1 LSSDELFYDDI
12 DEGLIEVG
20 TGYLS
25 AEVDP
30 DLMAR
35 SNFALHLLTK
45 SPQRAD

>member
-1 LSSDELFYDDI
+1 LPSDELFNDDI